1 MEWFKQCLAIGLGGF
16 LGALSRYGMTR
27 LLQGT
32 AEKVLGRAWSFPV
45 GTLLVNLS
53 GCFVLGFFYALA
65 SERTNPHVRLGV
77 AVGFVGAY
85 TTFSTLM
92 FDTSS
97 LVERGELYKAA
108 ANLLVSLVVG
118 FAAVRLGAVCGGGFR
133 VGGR

>member
-1 MEWFKQCLAIGLGGF
+1 MELIKQCLAIGVGGF
-16 LGALSRYGMTR
+16 LGALSRYGVTR

-32 AEKVLGRAWSFPV
+32 AEKMMGRTWSFPL
-45 GTLLVNLS
+45 GTLVVNVT
-53 GCFVLGFFYALA
+53 GCFVLGLFFALA

-97 LVERGELYKAA
+97 LVEKGELYKAA
-108 ANLLVSLVVG
+108 VNLLVSLLVG
-118 FAAVRLGAVCGGGFR
+118 FAAVRLGSVCAGALR